1 MTISAIL
8 ECLPDLSAVQLVG
21 WVLIGLS
28 ALGFLWL
35 AIALICAA
43 SRGR

>member
-8 ECLPDLSAVQLVG
+8 EWLPDLSAVQVLG
-21 WVLIGLS
+21 WALIGLS

-35 AIALICAA
+35 AIALLGAV